1 VRGPRLSAEDA
12 ALWRNVTA
20 SIKPLSVRHSVPA
33 TIDVIAP
40 HTGHR
45 RALLVSHDKPVRS
58 PVLPPRSVGVVPA
71 RQGSANTLDAGWDKK
86 LAKGQVAPD
95 FTIDLH
101 GETQSSAHVRLN
113 QSLGFAVQ
121 QGARLI
127 LLITGRAARDN
138 PRLPP
143 TSRGVIRASIE
154 DWLYASSHHSRIA
167 AIRPAHPRHG
177 GGGALYLVMRR

>member
-1 VRGPRLSAEDA
+1 MRGRRLSAEDA
-12 ALWRNVTA
+12 ALWRQVTS
-20 SIKPLSVRHSVPA
+20 SIKPLSVRHSVPIEIETAPPQLSPRRTIA
-33 TIDVIAP
+33 THPVPTRPNFVRPVAAP
-40 HTGHR
+40 NPHR
-45 RALLVSHDKPVRS
+45 T
-58 PVLPPRSVGVVPA
+58 
-71 RQGSANTLDAGWDKK
+71 SANTLDAGWDKR

-101 GETQSSAHVRLN
+101 GETLSSAHVRLN

-121 QGARLI
+121 QGARLV
-127 LLITGRAARDN
+127 LLITGRPARDN

-154 DWLYASSHHSRIA
+154 DWLQATSYQSRIA

-177 GGGALYLVMRR
+177 GGGALYLIMRRDR